1 MQWHAKVG
9 MRMPAVTSTVC
20 WWPIES
26 QKQKPVKKK
35 TKCEVS
41 MTESESRLNNQN
53 ICMANVPRLRFILLL
68 ALFSS
73 GCECAFASANKCY
86 HTAFFFFV
94 LFCNKKAHTQ
104 TTVLRV
110 CLIPVSCIWVAIEI
124 LQIARNEC
132 ENFRIEKQWTW
143 HRFIVLTGSQG
154 KKSREKHR
162 TNNVVELDVC
172 GVCMR
177 RTTPKIG
184 ILLRFE
190 HLWTIGQGVNNSF
203 QFTENWDRGGRVAW
217 WW

>member
-1 MQWHAKVG
+1 MARQGWNANACCHFNGVLMANWE
-9 MRMPAVTSTVC
+9 P
-20 WWPIES
+20 
-26 QKQKPVKKK
+26 K
-35 TKCEVS
+35 TKTREKKNKVRGINDWKREQAKQS
-41 MTESESRLNNQN
+41 KYLHGERASITIYPSARTLQQW
-53 ICMANVPRLRFILLL
+53 LRVCFCLCQQML
-68 ALFSS
+68 SH
-73 GCECAFASANKCY
+73 GV
-86 HTAFFFFV
+86 FFFV